1 MAGIFRS
8 MTSENI
14 YRYIPISALF
24 AILGVIFPVLFHFT
38 GLGSTFLPMF
48 LPVVMASTLMPPPFA
63 VSVAVITPLVSY
75 LFTGMPPIYPPILL
89 LVILELL
96 LISFLTSYLYFLKR
110 KSIYLTLVIVM
121 TADRLVLYL
130 FVMLFAG
137 YLGFP
142 PNFYSAVAVLH
153 GIPGI
158 ILIFVVVPLS
168 LQFLKKNYP
177 QILPEKKV
185 ME

>member
-1 MAGIFRS
+1 
-8 MTSENI
+8 MTSQNI

-24 AILGVIFPVLFHFT
+24 AILGVLFPVLFHFT

-63 VSVAVITPLVSY
+63 VSVAVITPLVSN

-89 LVILELL
+89 LVIVELL
-96 LISFLTSYLYFLKR
+96 IISSLTSYLYFLKR
-110 KSIYLTLVIVM
+110 KSIFLTLVIVM
-121 TADRLVLYL
+121 IADRLVLFL
-130 FVMLFAG
+130 FIMLFAG

-142 PNFYSAVAVLH
+142 ANFYSAAAVLH

-158 ILIFVVVPLS
+158 ILIFVIVPVS

-177 QILPEKKV
+177 QILPEKDNS
-185 ME
+185 E